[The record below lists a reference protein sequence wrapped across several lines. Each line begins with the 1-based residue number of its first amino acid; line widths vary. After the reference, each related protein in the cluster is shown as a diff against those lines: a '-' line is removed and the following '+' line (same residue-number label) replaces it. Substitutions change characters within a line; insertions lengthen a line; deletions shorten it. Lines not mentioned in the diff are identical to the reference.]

1 MSTDNTVYSIF
12 LIFTGTAILST
23 LVLYTR
29 QSLLVAYILLG
40 MILGPCG
47 LKLVAD
53 THLITHIG
61 EVGII
66 FLLFLLG
73 LHLHPQ
79 DLWNML
85 RKVTL
90 VSVISSVIFAAMG
103 YGVGRIFGY
112 TVTESIV
119 IGAAMMFSSTIIGL
133 KLLPTT
139 ILHHQHIGEVMI
151 GILLMQDLIAIV
163 VLLLLNTATS
173 GMGFTWSHTITMSL
187 ALPALCFI
195 AFVVERFILTK
206 LLARFDQVQEY
217 IFILAIGWCLGMA
230 HLAKII
236 GLSEDIGAFIAGVS
250 VAAGPIALY
259 IAENLKPLR
268 DFFLVLFFF
277 SIGAS
282 FDFSYLSLV
291 IIPALILGMLVLL
304 AKPYLYQFLLRYT
317 GERSRVGK
325 EVGLRLGQSSE
336 FSLLVA
342 HMAASSSTVTLISN
356 KTNYLIQAM
365 TIITFI
371 VSCYVVVLL
380 YPTPLALT
388 ERLRRD

>member
-1 MSTDNTVYSIF
+1 MHTDNLVYSIF
-12 LIFTGTAILST
+12 LIFTGTAVLST

-40 MILGPCG
+40 MILGPWG

-53 THLITHIG
+53 TQLINHIG

-79 DLWNML
+79 DLWGML

-90 VSVISSVIFAAMG
+90 VSVISSVLFAAMG
-103 YGVGRIFGY
+103 YGVGRLFDY

-163 VLLLLNTATS
+163 SLLLLHAATS
-173 GMGFTWSHTITMSL
+173 GVGLTWTHSVIVCL
-187 ALPALCFI
+187 ALPALCFL
-195 AFVVERFILTK
+195 AFIFERFILVK
-206 LLARFDQVQEY
+206 LLTRFDQIQEY
-217 IFILAIGWCLGMA
+217 VFLLAIGWCLGMA
-230 HLAKII
+230 HLAQLI
-236 GLSEDIGAFIAGVS
+236 GLSEGIGAFIAGVS
-250 VAAGPIALY
+250 IAAGPIALY

-277 SIGAS
+277 SIGANLNLN
-282 FDFSYLSLV
+282 FLQVV
-291 IIPALILGMLVLL
+291 IIPALILASLALI
-304 AKPYLYQFLLRYT
+304 AKPFLYQFLLRYA
-317 GERSRVGK
+317 GERARVAK
-325 EVGLRLGQSSE
+325 EVGIRLGQSSE
-336 FSLLVA
+336 FSLLLA
-342 HMAASSSTVTLISN
+342 YMAANSASKIISDS
-356 KTNYLIQAM
+356 TNYLIQTM